1 MKARPT
7 ERPYTTPLFI
17 LRCVQIGLH
26 MTDLDTLDMGM
37 VMDIMTEAG
46 NDTYKGY
53 KELAT
58 QEDMEIFA
66 HGG

>member
-1 MKARPT
+1 
-7 ERPYTTPLFI
+7 
-17 LRCVQIGLH
+17 

-58 QEDMEIFA
+58 QEDMERFA